1 MTEFIHRGGDKTRQ
15 NRELFNAIAQRYD
28 FLNHLLS
35 LGLDFLWRKKLV
47 KSLPVKVV
55 GPVLDVATGTGD
67 LALAILKQRPDI
79 TVIGVDNSL
88 AMLEIAEQKMIA
100 RSSVYETVVGA
111 AEQLPFKNNKFAVV
125 AIAFGLRNIGFY
137 SAALNEF
144 QRVLQPGGRLL
155 ILEFGQPTAP
165 VFGQLFRFYFH
176 RILPLIGSIISGTK
190 AYRYLPESVDN
201 FPPREE
207 LQRLITA
214 AGFDELTL
222 TKLTGGVV
230 NLVRAVKPI

>member
-1 MTEFIHRGGDKTRQ
+1 MSEFIHRGGEKTRQ

-35 LGLDFLWRKKLV
+35 LGLDFLWRRKLV
-47 KSLPVKVV
+47 QSLPAEIP
-55 GPVLDVATGTGD
+55 GPILDVATGTGD
-67 LALAILKQRPDI
+67 LALAILKYRPDLEI
-79 TVIGVDNSL
+79 IGIDNTP
-88 AMLEIAEQKMIA
+88 AMLEIAHRKMLE
-100 RSSVYETVVGA
+100 RNSVYETVVGA
-111 AEQLPFKNNKFAVV
+111 AEQLPFKDNKFAVV

-155 ILEFGQPTAP
+155 ILEFGQPTTP

-207 LQRLITA
+207 LQRLISA
-214 AGFDELTL
+214 AGFNELTL

-230 NLVRAVKPI
+230 NLVRAMKPV